1 MFWVSFL
8 NGMQRVLLFTD
19 TEDVVLTAQ
28 QVSHSVPVTARQS
41 QRVSHSVSQRVSH
54 SVSVTECQS
63 QRVVVCHGVTP

>member
-41 QRVSHSVSQRVSH
+41 QRVIHSVPVTTCQSQRVSH
-54 SVSVTECQS
+54 SVLQCAMA
-63 QRVVVCHGVTP
+63 